1 MNGYDFYFDH
11 ITGENREYFLSI
23 FFLVGKDS
31 SGEAVE
37 SATVFVFTI
46 LKDASHIGKSESA
59 KLKSVFGAFPASVAT
74 KACHIIQNIILLLPE
89 ECLAL
94 IDKRNE
100 KKLEEPLKEFGSD
113 IKFAPFKSKVVSLDD
128 ALLSDSEDENVEIH
142 MDFPVIKEEQI
153 PSRSASSGGA
163 SNKDEINGSWLRN
176 QCEHYFGDSS
186 SGVSVLDL
194 CSALFD
200 ILSSD
205 RDNEAIQNELFD
217 LLGFDRFEFIQTLL
231 AKRHRIV
238 IATSESAS
246 DLIEVKGELCTLLLT
261 FATVSST
268 GLSLN
273 FNSPVALIFT
283 PVANL
288 LLYG

>member
-1 MNGYDFYFDH
+1 MKTENIFYP
-11 ITGENREYFLSI
+11 

-37 SATVFVFTI
+37 SATVFVFTT

-128 ALLSDSEDENVEIH
+128 ALLSDSEDENVEIR

-153 PSRSASSGGA
+153 SSRSASSGGA

-231 AKRHRIV
+231 AERHRIV

-268 GLSLN
+268 GLSLS

>member
-1 MNGYDFYFDH
+1 M
-11 ITGENREYFLSI
+11 
-23 FFLVGKDS
+23 
-31 SGEAVE
+31 
-37 SATVFVFTI
+37 
-46 LKDASHIGKSESA
+46 
-59 KLKSVFGAFPASVAT
+59 
-74 KACHIIQNIILLLPE
+74 
-89 ECLAL
+89 AL

-128 ALLSDSEDENVEIH
+128 ALLSDSEDENVEIQ
-142 MDFPVIKEEQI
+142 MDFPIIKEEQI
-153 PSRSASSGGA
+153 PSSGTSSEGA

-176 QCEHYFGDSS
+176 QCEHYFGESS
-186 SGVSVLDL
+186 SDL

-205 RDNEAIQNELFD
+205 RDNEAIQNEIFD

-231 AKRHRIV
+231 ANRHRIV

-246 DLIEVKGELCTLLLT
+246 DLIEGKGEFCTLLLT
-261 FATVSST
+261 FVTLSST
-268 GLSLN
+268 GLSLS
-273 FNSPVALIFT
+273 FNSSVALIFT

-288 LLYG
+288 VLYRCLSSINYMYSCIAQCTSSVKDPSNILSIAGVMGYSHY

>member
-1 MNGYDFYFDH
+1 M
-11 ITGENREYFLSI
+11 
-23 FFLVGKDS
+23 
-31 SGEAVE
+31 E
-37 SATVFVFTI
+37 SATVFVFTT

-59 KLKSVFGAFPASVAT
+59 KLKSVFGAFPASAAT

-128 ALLSDSEDENVEIH
+128 ALLSDSEDENVEIQ
-142 MDFPVIKEEQI
+142 MDFPIIKEQQI
-153 PSRSASSGGA
+153 PSSGTSSGEA

-176 QCEHYFGDSS
+176 QCEHYFGNSS
-186 SGVSVLDL
+186 SDLSVLDL

-205 RDNEAIQNELFD
+205 RDNEAIQNEIFD

-231 AKRHRIV
+231 ANRHRIV
-238 IATSESAS
+238 IATSESAF
-246 DLIEVKGELCTLLLT
+246 DLIEDKGEFLRTAINICDC
-261 FATVSST
+261 
-268 GLSLN
+268 
-273 FNSPVALIFT
+273 PVQ
-283 PVANL
+283 
-288 LLYG
+288 GCH